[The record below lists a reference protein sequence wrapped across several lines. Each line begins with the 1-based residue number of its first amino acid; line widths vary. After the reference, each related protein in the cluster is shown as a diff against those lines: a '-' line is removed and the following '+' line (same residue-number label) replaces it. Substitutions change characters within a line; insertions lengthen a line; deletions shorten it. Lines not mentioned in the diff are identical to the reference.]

1 MTSKSLEPC
10 VICGEPIGVDSYGWD
25 GGRNADPVAEGR
37 CCEDCDNTIVLPAR
51 MIPHGY
57 TTEEIIAE
65 PNDGMPFQ
73 GFPR

>member
-10 VICGEPIGVDSYGWD
+10 VICGEPIG
-25 GGRNADPVAEGR
+25 
-37 CCEDCDNTIVLPAR
+37 DNTIVLPAR

-57 TTEEIIAE
+57 TTEEIIVE